1 VILLADD
8 LSGAA
13 EVAGLLWSA
22 GDDVEVQIGCEP
34 TTAAG
39 SLVIDTETR
48 GLPGSE
54 AAGIVHRTCADLAR
68 RELGLDFKKVDS
80 VLRGPVR
87 AEAEAA
93 MEALG
98 LRRCILLPCNPSRG
112 RTLEGGVY
120 RVHGVPLHETEFA
133 ADPAHPART
142 ASVVEL
148 LGPGVQP
155 VVVAG
160 PRDAL
165 PEEGIILADARSA
178 ADVAAWAE
186 RTEPAALSAGAAD
199 FLQALLAR
207 RGMAPRR
214 ASGPM
219 RAGRR
224 LLVSGSAST
233 TSRAAVEQA
242 EEAGVPLVRL
252 PTTASPGSSEVQRAA
267 ECVAKALSSAD
278 RVILCIAGP
287 HCAEPDAPRRLEQ
300 ALAEAAAAALASAPV
315 GQLLLEGGS
324 TAAATLARLGL
335 RRLRVAGQPAPG
347 IVRLQAVG
355 AEAPEIVTKPGSYAW
370 PVMGGVASSSC
381 YRRVPPPAPS
391 VAGIGTPTGATHR

>member
-1 VILLADD
+1 MRRASGAVILLADD

-13 EVAGLLWSA
+13 EVAGLIWGA
-22 GDDVEVQIGCEP
+22 GGEVEVQIGGEA
-34 TTAAG
+34 TAGAG

-48 GLPGSE
+48 GLPPAE
-54 AAGIVHRTCADLAR
+54 AACAVREVCAGLAR
-68 RELGLDFKKVDS
+68 RGLRLDFKKVDS
-80 VLRGPVR
+80 VVRGPVR
-87 AEAEAA
+87 AEVEAA

-98 LRRCILLPCNPSRG
+98 LRRCILLPANPSRG

-142 ASVVEL
+142 ASAVEL

-207 RGMAPRR
+207 RGMVPRR
-214 ASGPM
+214 ASEPM
-219 RAGRR
+219 PAGRR
-224 LLVSGSAST
+224 LLVSGSASAM
-233 TSRAAVEQA
+233 SRAAIEQA
-242 EEAGVPLVRL
+242 EGSGVPVVRL
-252 PTTASPGSSEVQRAA
+252 PTTAAPGSPEVRRGA
-267 ECVAKALSSAD
+267 ERVAKALSSAD

-287 HCAEPDAPRRLEQ
+287 HSAEPDAPRRLEQ

-315 GQLLLEGGS
+315 GRLLLEGGS

-347 IVRLQAVG
+347 IVRLQAIG
-355 AEAPEIVTKPGSYAW
+355 AEAPEIVTKPGSYGWAW
-370 PVMGGVASSSC
+370 AFG
-381 YRRVPPPAPS
+381 
-391 VAGIGTPTGATHR
+391 